1 MAIRLLMGIEVK
13 SVCSPKGE
21 HKTQPQ
27 GLRQFGDELW
37 EREEMQFN
45 RKLKAERARGKQVL
59 R

>member
-1 MAIRLLMGIEVK
+1 MGIEVK